1 MVFDCPI
8 LLSTFLVCATK
19 ELAHPKLSMWVFE
32 QKPKVLVFQPFL
44 KLADPLG
51 QLPEVPSLRGQ
62 EFDEPRAPP
71 TSSDRVHA
79 GIGA

>member
-44 KLADPLG
+44 KLADHPG
-51 QLPEVPSLRGQ
+51 QLPEVPILHGQ
-62 EFDEPRAPP
+62 EFDEPRVPL
-71 TSSDRVHA
+71 TSSDHVRA
-79 GIGA
+79 GTGA